1 MDNGFSGKNET
12 LLVLHP
18 NTLTYIFLVVGGGIS
33 KYELLLL
40 WFLQRYVVKPVWP
53 TYYTCHYAQHVT
65 V

>member
-40 WFLQRYVVKPVWP
+40 WFLQRYVVKPV
-53 TYYTCHYAQHVT
+53 
-65 V
+65 